1 MKTISVAELRQNP
14 GPMLADVQSGETYV
28 VTQYRRTIAKI
39 TPLTER
45 APVTPAD
52 VRAAFGKQVPADDGD
67 WLAEHEADRAAEHAD
82 DPWDS
87 AG

>member
-1 MKTISVAELRQNP
+1 MKTISVAQLRQNP

-28 VTQYRRTIAKI
+28 VTQYRRTIARI
-39 TPLTER
+39 MPLTGR
-45 APVTPAD
+45 AAVTGAD
-52 VRAAFGKQVPADDGD
+52 VRAAFGNKVPADDGD
-67 WLAEHEADRAAEHAD
+67 WLAEHEADRAAEYSD

>member
-1 MKTISVAELRQNP
+1 MKTISVAQLRQNP
-14 GPMLADVQSGETYV
+14 GPMLADVQTGESYV

-39 TPLTER
+39 TPLTDR
-45 APVTPAD
+45 TPVTAAD
-52 VRAAFGKQVPADDGD
+52 VIGAFGSHVPADDGD
-67 WLAEHEADRAAEHAD
+67 WLAEHGTDRAAEHAD